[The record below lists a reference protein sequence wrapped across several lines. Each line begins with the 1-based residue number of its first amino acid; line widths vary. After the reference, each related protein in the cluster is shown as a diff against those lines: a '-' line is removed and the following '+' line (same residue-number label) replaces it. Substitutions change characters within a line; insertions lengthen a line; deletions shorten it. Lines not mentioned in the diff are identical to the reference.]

1 MLLTKTPLRVSFF
14 GGGSDLSSF
23 YTHKE
28 GLVVSTTIDSFI
40 YMAINQC
47 VAPHLKVVYSALEL
61 VNDVDD
67 LKHSRVRE
75 TLRHFDINSNIEICS
90 FSDIPHKG
98 TGLGSS
104 SSFTVGLVKALYWIK
119 YRRSISGEELAELA
133 SFIEIHRCSE
143 HIGKQDQYAA
153 SFGGFKSYR
162 FRHDGVEVRPVVMDP
177 ATKIDLEDHL
187 IYLNTG
193 LGRKANLV
201 LEKQTAQPNSAEMVG
216 ELVEMAKHSLDLLED
231 GKINDFGR
239 LLHDAWSYKKQLAG
253 VTNPLIDEIYEK
265 AINAGALGGKV
276 LGAGGGGYMM
286 FYVPRTKKYQV
297 LSALSGYQIR
307 DFRFYNKGSSL
318 EYA

>member
-1 MLLTKTPLRVSFF
+1 
-14 GGGSDLSSF
+14 
-23 YTHKE
+23 
-28 GLVVSTTIDSFI
+28 
-40 YMAINQC
+40 MAINQC